1 MGRLMGNIMGF
12 LHTRTWTEIHYLRL
26 KTKVIRLTEK
36 EYVNMLLHV
45 QVLEPTKNDVQTL

>member
-1 MGRLMGNIMGF
+1 MGNIIGF
-12 LHTRTWTEIHYLRL
+12 LHTRTWTEIYYLRL